1 MNNPPDIASYTKD
14 QLESV
19 LLHIDKE
26 RFPERVAEIERR
38 LKHGEHRRERGEHR
52 IAPESHINDSQQLSE
67 DLLAAERIGVSFLL
81 FIAIYFLLNLFFQ
94 FGTDRFIF
102 DLIPFIAG
110 ASLIRLKKQEL
121 ETIATF
127 RFFATAFIPGS
138 ILLTLL
144 NFLLIQPWDL
154 SQTQFQLFPLD
165 SSGYLLF
172 FVVRFALL
180 GWAISVL
187 GTPKIL
193 AFEPPANWLRFIYL
207 RPKLIGVC
215 VALFLTWNI
224 YTDLT
229 GPIAQQGIKKAQ
241 EEHGLAYSYT
251 ATEVSTQNKAR
262 GKSHFVAITAWNTEK
277 ILLIEEPWQEKDH
290 LSK

>member
-1 MNNPPDIASYTKD
+1 MNNPPDFSSYTKS

-38 LKHGEHRRERGEHR
+38 LKNRDHRVD
-52 IAPESHINDSQQLSE
+52 ADVQINNSQQLSE

-81 FIAIYFLLNLFFQ
+81 FIAFYFVLNFFFE
-94 FGTDRFIF
+94 FGTDRFLF

-110 ASLIRLKKQEL
+110 TALIRLKKQEL

-127 RFFATAFIPGS
+127 RFLATAFIPGS
-138 ILLTLL
+138 ILLTLI
-144 NFLLIQPWDL
+144 NFLLIQPWEL
-154 SQTQFQLFPLD
+154 SHTQFQLFPLD

-172 FVVRFALL
+172 FVVRIALL
-180 GWAISVL
+180 GWSISVL

-251 ATEVSTQNKAR
+251 AREVSTQNKAR
-262 GKSHFVAITAWNTEK
+262 GKSHFVAITAWNKEK
-277 ILLIEEPWQEKDH
+277 ILLIEEQWQEKDH
-290 LSK
+290 ISK

>member
-1 MNNPPDIASYTKD
+1 MNNPPDFSSYTKS

-26 RFPERVAEIERR
+26 RFPERVAEIECR
-38 LKHGEHRRERGEHR
+38 LKNRDHRVD
-52 IAPESHINDSQQLSE
+52 ADVQINNSQQLSE

-81 FIAIYFLLNLFFQ
+81 FIAFYFVLNFFFQ
-94 FGTDRFIF
+94 FGTDRFLF

-110 ASLIRLKKQEL
+110 TALIRLKKQEL

-127 RFFATAFIPGS
+127 RFLATAFIPGS
-138 ILLTLL
+138 ILLTLI
-144 NFLLIQPWDL
+144 NFLLIQPWEL
-154 SQTQFQLFPLD
+154 SHTQFQLFPLD

-172 FVVRFALL
+172 FAVRIALL
-180 GWAISVL
+180 GWSISVL

-229 GPIAQQGIKKAQ
+229 GPIAQQGIKKAR

-262 GKSHFVAITAWNTEK
+262 GKSHFVAITAWNKEK
-277 ILLIEEPWQEKDH
+277 ILLIEEQWQEKDH
-290 LSK
+290 ISK